1 MSFQFFSIVGL
12 RSLPPR
18 EFNAKRVV
26 STSSFFIR
34 RAGKPKNG
42 ERRKKRRRKV
52 DGKRVALGKIL
63 KNSSPYWEKEGKK
76 RNNESLNYKILNK
89 IPSIFYFLLIIHSLP
104 THPPKFPFPSILAYR
119 TRDFGFLRRFY
130 ERREINF
137 PLSCTLQPRKPRL
150 SFPFGRNLSTLHPLA
165 RFFLT
170 SLPSLDPLQS
180 PRRTVF
186 CNRAFRVQCYLYH
199 PRVHS
204 ACSVAIAT
212 NDKLSHENAP
222 LSLHVLLARKGPPL
236 SLSLSLDSSVSIPN
250 ASLSPSLNR
259 YERRLITRAYTRIR
273 LYVRWNIHD
282 TTILLA
288 LLAPVRDRAD
298 LGWKR
303 KADWKWETGSPTD
316 IIRVYSSV
324 VIFRPGLWFEA
335 LVQVPSR
342 PIESRLNPAREGRI
356 IIFFSFLPFSPL
368 YFQIPILFS
377 SLLSSGVQQSDCS
390 IIRIMKRNYYY
401 FHKIARSIWEE
412 METLVWNKLPRI
424 DEPLLRILVQ
434 FPSTDFSLCD

>member
-1 MSFQFFSIVGL
+1 M
-12 RSLPPR
+12 
-18 EFNAKRVV
+18 
-26 STSSFFIR
+26 
-34 RAGKPKNG
+34 
-42 ERRKKRRRKV
+42 
-52 DGKRVALGKIL
+52 
-63 KNSSPYWEKEGKK
+63 
-76 RNNESLNYKILNK
+76 
-89 IPSIFYFLLIIHSLP
+89 
-104 THPPKFPFPSILAYR
+104 
-119 TRDFGFLRRFY
+119 
-130 ERREINF
+130 
-137 PLSCTLQPRKPRL
+137 
-150 SFPFGRNLSTLHPLA
+150 
-165 RFFLT
+165 
-170 SLPSLDPLQS
+170 
-180 PRRTVF
+180 
-186 CNRAFRVQCYLYH
+186 
-199 PRVHS
+199 
-204 ACSVAIAT
+204 AIAT

-401 FHKIARSIWEE
+401 FHKIAQFGKRWRRSCEISCLE
-412 METLVWNKLPRI
+412 
-424 DEPLLRILVQ
+424 
-434 FPSTDFSLCD
+434 STSRY